1 MNEINLEVE
10 PTARAPRVSR
20 SRLAAIRAALEPV
33 YDDVAVVT
41 SELVTNSVRYGSGTD
56 EIRVAVTTS
65 NDKVRIEVSDVGP
78 CFEKATSRDGGMGLD
93 IVGQIADSWGVEHNG
108 RWCTV
113 WAEVPRSTD
122 MPEG

>member
-10 PTARAPRVSR
+10 PTPRAPRVSR
-20 SRLAAIRAALEPV
+20 SRLAAIKDALEPV

-41 SELVTNSVRYGSGTD
+41 SELVTNSVRYGRGSD

-65 NDKVRIEVSDVGP
+65 HDKVRIEVSDAGP
-78 CFEKATSRDGGMGLD
+78 CFNKDSSRNGGMGLD
-93 IVGQIADSWGVEHNG
+93 IVRRIADSWGIEHNG

-113 WAEVPRSTD
+113 WAEIPRSAD
-122 MPEG
+122 RPEA